1 LGTARRIRTGLVA
14 AGVFLAVGLGIVCA
28 FEARSYDA
36 PFPGFLVYRS
46 GVVASLWR
54 ASWAG
59 TRLGLRGRDVVVAVD
74 GAPVS
79 GGDEF
84 RRALEARRDRA
95 SVTVTVVQ
103 PSSRMW
109 PGRGERREV
118 TVPLSRLRSGD
129 RAYALVLPFS
139 IGLVYL
145 LLACVV
151 YGLKP
156 TRESALAAALCL
168 LAAVFYLTLFD
179 AHTTH
184 RFTRVWQLYPLFGPL
199 SVHLFALFPEQRPGW
214 TRRRVLVPLYAMA
227 LAVVAWRQWTLD
239 DAGVSDRASLVSAIL
254 LSCEFTLDLGL
265 LGEAML
271 RGSTP
276 QVRNRAK
283 SIFVGLGLTISAS
296 VVWQFAS
303 RIGPPGLPISA
314 DLAMVLSALF
324 PVLITYAIVKRN
336 LFDIDAML
344 RASLSWFLATLVVLG
359 VYFVAVAVAGNL
371 AARLAGNST
380 TTAVGA
386 TLTAALLF
394 HPVRLRAQK
403 IVDRLWFRD
412 PELLPEL
419 LALLGALPRA
429 VAGGVPQVARVAVG
443 SVRRIARARAA
454 AVWVRADSGLALE
467 ATDGEMGESVASLS
481 PAHPLVALLSGREQ
495 AESVRDLA
503 ASSAESREACEH
515 LTRMRVEL
523 LVPLL
528 SNGALIGILGVG
540 EPRPPARG
548 HGAGVLRALSTIA
561 PQLALSLEHANLV
574 AEGVLRD
581 RLAALGQLAAVIV
594 HEVKNPLGIIKV
606 SAGAL
611 RRRAHDGASAE
622 LAACVEDE
630 VDRMD
635 ATVRRLLELA
645 RPQKP
650 RLVPCDLRTVIRQTL
665 DRLSPEMQ
673 RTGILIEAELTAAGA
688 VEADAEEMRRALLNL
703 FLNAREAMPDGGRL
717 SVRLR
722 ESGAGVEIDVEDTGH
737 GMDEATRSQLFR
749 PFFTTRHGGTGL
761 GLALVKR
768 VVEDHRGAIRV
779 ESQPGH
785 GARFTVTLPT

>member
-1 LGTARRIRTGLVA
+1 MGTLRRARSVLVA
-14 AGVFLAVGLGIVCA
+14 AGVVVAVVLGIVCA
-28 FEARSYDA
+28 VEAHRYDT

-46 GVVASLWR
+46 GAIASLWR
-54 ASWAG
+54 GSWAG
-59 TRLGLRGRDVVVAVD
+59 TRLGLRGRDEVTAVD
-74 GAPVS
+74 GQPVS
-79 GGDEF
+79 GGDAF
-84 RRALEARRDRA
+84 RQAIDAHRNQP
-95 SVTVTVVQ
+95 SVRVTVVQ

-109 PGRGERREV
+109 PGLGDTRTVE
-118 TVPLSRLRSGD
+118 VPLGRLSAGD
-129 RAYALVLPFS
+129 WAYTLFLPFS
-139 IGLVYL
+139 IGVLYL

-156 TRESALAAALCL
+156 TRESALAAALCV
-168 LAAVFYLTLFD
+168 LAAVFYLTMFD

-184 RFTRVWQLYPLFGPL
+184 RFTRLWQLYPLFGPL
-199 SVHLFALFPEQRPGW
+199 SVHLFALFPEERPGW
-214 TRRRVLVPLYAMA
+214 TRRRVLVPLYLLS
-227 LAVVAWRQWTLD
+227 LAVVVWRQLTLD
-239 DAGVSDRASLVSAIL
+239 QAGVSDRASLVSAIL

-265 LGEAML
+265 LGDAML
-271 RGSTP
+271 RGSSP

-283 SIFVGLGLTISAS
+283 SMFIGLGLTIGAS
-296 VVWQFAS
+296 VAWQFAS
-303 RIGPPGLPISA
+303 RIGPPGLPMSA
-314 DLAMVLSALF
+314 DVAMVLSALF

-359 VYFVAVAVAGNL
+359 VYFVAVAAAGNL

-380 TTAVGA
+380 AAAVGA
-386 TLTAALLF
+386 TLVAALLF

-419 LALLGALPRA
+419 LSLLGALPRA
-429 VAGGVPQVARVAVG
+429 VAGGVPQVARAAVG
-443 SVRRIARARAA
+443 PVRRIARARAA
-454 AVWVRADSGLALE
+454 VVWARGDAGLVLE
-467 ATDGEMGESVASLS
+467 AVDGETGELPSTIAPDDPLTK
-481 PAHPLVALLSGREQ
+481 LVAIE
-495 AESVRDLA
+495 AVRDLSGGGQA
-503 ASSAESREACEH
+503 PARQ
-515 LTRMRVEL
+515 LPGIEL
-523 LVPLL
+523 LVPLI
-528 SNGALIGILGVG
+528 SKGTLIGILGVG
-540 EPRPPARG
+540 APRPPARG

-611 RRRAHDGASAE
+611 KRRAHDDASAE

-650 RLVPCDLRTVIRQTL
+650 RLEPCDLRVVIRQTL
-665 DRLSPEMQ
+665 DRLQPDLQ
-673 RTGILIEAELTAAGA
+673 RSGILVEADLESGGG
-688 VEADAEEMRRALLNL
+688 VQADAEELRRALLNL
-703 FLNAREAMPDGGRL
+703 FLNAREAMPGGGRL

-722 ESGAGVEIDVEDTGH
+722 DAAAAVEIEVEDTGH
-737 GMDEATRSQLFR
+737 GMDESTRAQLFR

-768 VVEDHRGAIRV
+768 VVEDHGGGIRV
-779 ESQPGH
+779 ESQPGQ
-785 GARFTVTLPT
+785 GSRFTLTLPA